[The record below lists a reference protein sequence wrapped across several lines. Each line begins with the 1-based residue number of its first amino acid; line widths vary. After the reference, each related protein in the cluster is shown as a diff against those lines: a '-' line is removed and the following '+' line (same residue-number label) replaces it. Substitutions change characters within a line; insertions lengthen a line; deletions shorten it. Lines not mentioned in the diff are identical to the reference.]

1 MKITFT
7 KLLILFFITMAFIP
21 HKSEIKKTEEQIV
34 DEIIEKEKLPYDLVT
49 VTTYTVSE
57 EQTDSTPLI
66 TASGYKL
73 DSVNPKGQKVIAIS
87 RDLKRKY
94 KFGQKVRVKGAG
106 KLDGIYTVRDLMAS
120 RWTKKID
127 ILINPNDMGT
137 KIRRVKLYNIKAY
150 LDN

>member
-1 MKITFT
+1 MKRIVF
-7 KLLILFFITMAFIP
+7 LLLTIIVFIP
-21 HKSEIKKTEEQIV
+21 HNMINSQMSEEEV
-34 DEIIEKEKLPYDLVT
+34 ADNIIEKKKLPYDLVT
-49 VTTYTVSE
+49 VTTYTISPGE
-57 EQTDSTPLI
+57 TDSTPLI

-73 DSVNPKGQKVIAIS
+73 DSINPKRQKVIAIS

-106 KLDGIYTVRDLMAS
+106 KLDGIYTVRDLMAK

-127 ILINPNDMGT
+127 ILINPEDDGN
-137 KIRRVKLYNIKAY
+137 KIRRVKLYNITN

>member
-1 MKITFT
+1 MRKVI
-7 KLLILFFITMAFIP
+7 LLFLTVIMFIP
-21 HKSEIKKTEEQIV
+21 HNMINSEMSEEEVADIM
-34 DEIIEKEKLPYDLVT
+34 IEKKHIPYDVVT
-49 VTTYTVSE
+49 VTTYTVSAG
-57 EQTDSTPLI
+57 QTDSTPLI

-73 DSVNPKGQKVIAIS
+73 DSVNPKKQKVIAIS

-106 KLDGIYTVRDLMAS
+106 KLDGVYTVRDLMAK

-127 ILINPNDMGT
+127 ILINPDESGT
-137 KIRRVKLYNIKAY
+137 KIRRVKIYNIKKD

>member
-1 MKITFT
+1 MRNLTLIACF
-7 KLLILFFITMAFIP
+7 LLLFIP
-21 HKSEIKKTEEQIV
+21 HNMINSEMSEEMVV
-34 DEIIEKEKLPYDLVT
+34 DEIIEKKKLPYDIVT
-49 VTTYTVSE
+49 VTTYTISE

-73 DSVNPKGQKVIAIS
+73 DSINPKKQKVIAIS

-106 KLDGIYTVRDLMAS
+106 NLDGIYTIRDLMAS

-127 ILINPNDMGT
+127 ILINPEDNGN
-137 KIRRVKLYNIKAY
+137 KIRKVKLYNITNIGK
-150 LDN
+150 

>member
-1 MKITFT
+1 MRKVI
-7 KLLILFFITMAFIP
+7 LLFLTVIMFIP
-21 HKSEIKKTEEQIV
+21 HNMINSEMSEEEVADIM
-34 DEIIEKEKLPYDLVT
+34 IEKKKIPYDVVT
-49 VTTYTVSE
+49 VTTYTVSAG
-57 EQTDSTPLI
+57 QTDSTPLI

-73 DSVNPKGQKVIAIS
+73 DSVNPKKQKVIAIS

-106 KLDGIYTVRDLMAS
+106 KLDGVYTVRDLMAK

-127 ILINPNDMGT
+127 ILINPDESGT
-137 KIRRVKLYNIKAY
+137 KIRRVKIYNIKKD

>member
-1 MKITFT
+1 MRKVI
-7 KLLILFFITMAFIP
+7 LLFLTVIMFIP
-21 HKSEIKKTEEQIV
+21 HNMINSEMSEEEVADIM
-34 DEIIEKEKLPYDLVT
+34 IEKKKIPYDVVT
-49 VTTYTVSE
+49 VTTYTVSTGE
-57 EQTDSTPLI
+57 TDSTPLI

-73 DSVNPKGQKVIAIS
+73 DSVNPKKQKVIAIS

-106 KLDGIYTVRDLMAS
+106 KLDGVYTVRDLMAK

-127 ILINPNDMGT
+127 ILINPDESGT
-137 KIRRVKLYNIKAY
+137 KIRRVKIYNIKKD

>member
-73 DSVNPKGQKVIAIS
+73 DSINPKKQKVIAIS

-137 KIRRVKLYNIKAY
+137 KIRRVKLYNIKAD

>member
-73 DSVNPKGQKVIAIS
+73 DSINPKKQKVIAIS

>member
-1 MKITFT
+1 MRKVI
-7 KLLILFFITMAFIP
+7 LLFLTVIMFIP
-21 HKSEIKKTEEQIV
+21 HNMINSEMSEEEVADIM
-34 DEIIEKEKLPYDLVT
+34 IEKKKIPYDVVT
-49 VTTYTVSE
+49 VTTYTVSAGE
-57 EQTDSTPLI
+57 TDSTPLI

-73 DSVNPKGQKVIAIS
+73 DSVNPKKQKVIAIS

-106 KLDGIYTVRDLMAS
+106 KLDGVYTVRDLMAK

-127 ILINPNDMGT
+127 ILINPDESGT
-137 KIRRVKLYNIKAY
+137 KIRRVKIYNIKKD